1 MLVEVECSL
10 DAPFL
15 RSSVAVH
22 ASLHFFFKI
31 KGGMGLKVGVSEVSF
46 G

>member
-22 ASLHFFFKI
+22 ASLHLCLKI
-31 KGGMGLKVGVSEVSF
+31 KGGVGLKVGISEVPF

>member
-1 MLVEVECSL
+1 MEVECSL

-15 RSSVAVH
+15 RSCVDFFFASV
-22 ASLHFFFKI
+22 HFFFKM
-31 KGGMGLKVGVSEVSF
+31 KGDMGLKVGISEVSF